1 MKGQAVLLPLA
12 TLAKYVFAQADTV
25 AYTDA
30 ETGIK
35 FQSYT
40 DTVTNTSWRVALP
53 LSTDGN
59 YDVLVQIEGPS
70 SLGWI
75 GWAWGGTM
83 AYNPLTLTW
92 PNGNSVI
99 HSSRMA
105 YGYHSPDV
113 FNETTYQVLKGTT
126 VSGGNLKFTALCK
139 GCSSWADPDGN
150 QQSLDLTQPARLAFA
165 LSHTVVANPGDS
177 ASSFDIHDSVG
188 HWYADLAAAKS
199 EDFDT
204 WVKDNTIPA
213 SNATVILRHRP
224 IRPVEMK

>member
-1 MKGQAVLLPLA
+1 MKGAKILLPLA
-12 TLAKYVFAQADTV
+12 PLAQYAFAQSDTT
-25 AYTDA
+25 AYTDT

-40 DTVTNTSWRVALP
+40 DTATNVSWRVALP
-53 LSTDGN
+53 EATDGS
-59 YDVLVQIEGPS
+59 YDIIVQIEGPA

-83 AYNPLTLTW
+83 AYNPLTVTW
-92 PNGNSVI
+92 ANSNSVV

-113 FNETTYQVLKGTT
+113 YNETTYQTLKGTAVT
-126 VSGGNLKFTALCK
+126 GENFKFTALCK
-139 GCSSWADPDGN
+139 GCSSWTDPDGN

-165 LSHTVVANPGDS
+165 LSHTAVAEPGNS
-177 ASSFDIHDSVG
+177 ASTFDIHDSVG

-199 EDFDT
+199 ADFDT
-204 WVKDNTIPA
+204 WVKDNTA
-213 SNATVILRHRP
+213 GNATVVLRRGP
-224 IRPVEMK
+224 IRLLEK